1 MGVLLARRGGVAIGV
16 AVALAMTAT
25 GCAESSL
32 GPALGPPVVSTL
44 APPQS
49 GEVRVSARDNDF
61 VTSEIT
67 VELGS
72 TVVWKNDG
80 RTNHNVVSQDGSF
93 KVDTAAFV
101 PKAEYRYTFTKAG
114 TFPYFCSIHG
124 TKTVGMIG
132 VVQVIAPEKVGSQ
145 L

>member
-1 MGVLLARRGGVAIGV
+1 MGGLFARRGSVAIGV
-16 AVALAMTAT
+16 ALAMGMGAT

-32 GPALGPPVVSTL
+32 GPALGPPVVPTI
-44 APPQS
+44 APVQS

-61 VTSEIT
+61 VTNQIT
-67 VELGS
+67 VEVGS
-72 TVVWKNDG
+72 VVVWKNDG
-80 RTNHNVVSQDGSF
+80 RTNHNIVAEDGTF
-93 KVDTAAFV
+93 KVEAAAFL